1 MRANTAADPWSVM
14 ALRVLQIKYRQMYEQ
29 EMKGKASTEAAVA
42 EAVHA
47 KENAENFSQVRN
59 LLSLFHLGV

>member
-1 MRANTAADPWSVM
+1 M
-14 ALRVLQIKYRQMYEQ
+14 ALMPWQIKYRQMYEQ

-47 KENAENFSQVRN
+47 RENAGNFSQVR
-59 LLSLFHLGV
+59 S